1 MKKVIML
8 ILDGFGIN
16 DSEYGNAV
24 KQSTM
29 DCYNDIFNEYPHAIL
44 QAKSFKKPI
53 EDFVDVSLP
62 SVIA

>member
-44 QAKSFKKPI
+44 QASG
-53 EDFVDVSLP
+53 
-62 SVIA
+62 